1 MRDTDNSPEHVTIIK
16 EGGSGGGVVLGMAVA
31 VILAILAFMVFSGSN
46 KADPSDASIKA
57 AAEKV
62 GAAADK
68 VGDAAQDA
76 AKKVQ

>member
-1 MRDTDNSPEHVTIIK
+1 MSDTGNSPDHVTIIK
-16 EGGSGGGVVLGMAVA
+16 EGSSGGGIVLGLAVA

-46 KADPSDASIKA
+46 QADPSDASIKA

-76 AKKVQ
+76 AKKVR

>member
-1 MRDTDNSPEHVTIIK
+1 MTDYRDPDNVTIVR
-16 EGGSGGGVVLGMAVA
+16 ERSSGGTA
-31 VILAILAFMVFSGSN
+31 VIAIIALLLIAAFTYFALV
-46 KADPSDASIKA
+46 KQPADRTDPNISA

-76 AKKVQ
+76 AKKTN